1 MKYEVN
7 KVFTVSG
14 KIWELSEN
22 LFLFGETRE
31 FSENFVETRET
42 FVEIFSS
49 KILFLICDLKL
60 LQFFLTKCINE
71 FE

>member
-1 MKYEVN
+1 MIYEVN

-14 KIWELSEN
+14 KIWELAEN
-22 LFLFGETRE
+22 LFLFEETKE

-42 FVEIFSS
+42 FVEIVSS

-60 LQFFLTKCINE
+60 LQFFLTK